1 MSQTI
6 AATELRP
13 EDVLLVAGR
22 IRMRVGAVK
31 ADDYGVE
38 EGTTLYVEGPDGL
51 TDIYRY
57 QGDERVE
64 VIRG

>member
-1 MSQTI
+1 M
-6 AATELRP
+6 ELTARQVRP
-13 EDVLLVAGR
+13 GDTLVVAGR